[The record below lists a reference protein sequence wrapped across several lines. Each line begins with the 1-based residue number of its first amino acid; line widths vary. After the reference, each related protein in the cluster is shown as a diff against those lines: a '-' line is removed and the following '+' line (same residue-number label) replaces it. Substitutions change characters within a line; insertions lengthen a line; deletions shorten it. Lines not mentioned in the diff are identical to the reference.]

1 MDTGWRRFCPRE
13 SAPFSAMAARQRCGD
28 SGRRNMGRSGSL
40 SGGCPAS
47 IGYSH
52 RPPPRDSSHRKTA
65 HDGIPVTAVVRTLV
79 DVSTRQDASGIE
91 RAVYAADTN
100 GLVNPEALWSALVA
114 YAGRPGVAGL
124 RAILDRRTFRLTD
137 FELQRRFPD
146 SGRQGS
152 LEPAA
157 ETRRQLNGFRVDF
170 CRPDMRLVVE
180 TDGLRSH
187 HTLGAASL
195 RSPARPGPHRRRPDP
210 APHNSPAG
218 AVRPSCVREIL
229 LATVGGRF

>member
-1 MDTGWRRFCPRE
+1 MDTGSRRFCPRE
-13 SAPFSAMAARQRCGD
+13 SAPSPAMAARQRCGD
-28 SGRRNMGRSGSL
+28 SGRRKHGSIGISSGR
-40 SGGCPAS
+40 CPAS
-47 IGYSH
+47 MGTRIDRRPEIRVIERRRTTPSPRRGRSH
-52 RPPPRDSSHRKTA
+52 FGRRLEPPGRFRHR
-65 HDGIPVTAVVRTLV
+65 
-79 DVSTRQDASGIE
+79 ASGVRGGHE
-91 RAVYAADTN
+91 RVSQSRGASERSCRVCGSSRRGRAAV
-100 GLVNPEALWSALVA
+100 
-114 YAGRPGVAGL
+114 
-124 RAILDRRTFRLTD
+124 ILDRRTFRLTD

-170 CRPDMRLVVE
+170 CRPDLRLVVE

-195 RSPARPGPHRRRPDP
+195 RSPARPGPHRRRPDA

>member
-1 MDTGWRRFCPRE
+1 MDTGSRRFCPRE
-13 SAPFSAMAARQRCGD
+13 SAPSSAMAARQRCGD
-28 SGRRNMGRSGSL
+28 SGRRKHGSIGISQRPLPGLDRVLASTAAPRFESSKDGARRHPRDRGRSHFGRRL
-40 SGGCPAS
+40 EPPGRFR
-47 IGYSH
+47 H
-52 RPPPRDSSHRKTA
+52 R
-65 HDGIPVTAVVRTLV
+65 
-79 DVSTRQDASGIE
+79 ASGVRGGHE
-91 RAVYAADTN
+91 RVSQSRGASERSCRVCGSSRRGRAAV
-100 GLVNPEALWSALVA
+100 
-114 YAGRPGVAGL
+114 
-124 RAILDRRTFRLTD
+124 ILDRRTFRLTD

-170 CRPDMRLVVE
+170 CRPDLRLVVE

-195 RSPARPGPHRRRPDP
+195 RSPARPGPHRRRPDA